1 MATKKAPE
9 LFYDESRFCGG
20 CGHGIF
26 NRILAEVLEEM
37 DIVSDTIPV
46 LDERGCHRSATRKD
60 GCGTHRNE
68 ESSSG

>member
-37 DIVSDTIPV
+37 DIVSDTIIAPISV
-46 LDERGCHRSATRKD
+46 VTTS
-60 GCGTHRNE
+60 
-68 ESSSG
+68 SSSG

>member
-26 NRILAEVLEEM
+26 NRILAYNPDVVRVL
-37 DIVSDTIPV
+37 
-46 LDERGCHRSATRKD
+46 LN
-60 GCGTHRNE
+60 GTLAQI
-68 ESSSG
+68 